1 MRDTTIL
8 TKGPYDLLIVGGGIN
23 GAALANTATLNGLSV
38 ALIEKNDFASGTS
51 SKSTKLIHGGLRY
64 LENLEFDL
72 VYESLHERSIQI
84 KSAPHLVKPLSFVI
98 PVYKTDVRPFW
109 IMQLGV
115 YLYDILSGTH
125 RLGQRK
131 KLSADD
137 VQKLVPDIQK
147 ENLIGGLLY
156 FDAQMNDA
164 RLCLENVL
172 SAKER
177 GAHVANHVEARS
189 LIKENGKT
197 VGVIAYDSLDD
208 KILNIR
214 AKKVVCAMGPWTNP
228 FIEKDKGPHK
238 THVRTTKGVHLV
250 YRDTFSENALF
261 LTTQKDRRIF
271 FVIPWQ
277 SHSLIGTTDTDYN
290 GPADQVSADDTDIDY
305 LLDQMKRFFPAKN
318 IKREHI
324 LTTFAGLR
332 PLVSNEGKPSALS
345 RKHVLEESY
354 SGVLYVIGGKY
365 TTYRKIAEN
374 VVRHITRQKP
384 RDTKESYPV
393 YGGGIIE
400 GSPEH
405 AAEKYGIDVKT
416 VQYLMSFYGSR
427 YADVLKLFE
436 QYPQSRKPLCTC
448 SPAIIAQVIYSIET
462 ELAKTKEDIIERRL
476 GLHYL
481 ECPTRQCY
489 TEIDHILRAY
499 KNI

>member
-1 MRDTTIL
+1 MRDTTFL

-23 GAALANTATLNGLSV
+23 GAALANMASLNGLST

-84 KSAPHLVKPLSFVI
+84 KSAPHLVKPISFVI
-98 PVYKTDVRPFW
+98 PVYKNDVRPFW
-109 IMQLGV
+109 MMRLGV
-115 YLYDILSGTH
+115 YLYDVLSGTH
-125 RLGQRK
+125 RLGKRK
-131 KLSADD
+131 KLSVEE
-137 VQKLVPDIQK
+137 VQKIVPDIKK
-147 ENLIGGLLY
+147 EGLLGGLLY

-164 RLCLENVL
+164 RLCLENIL

-177 GAHVANHVEARS
+177 GAHVANYVEARS

-197 VGVIAYDSLDD
+197 VGVIGYDSLGD

-214 AKKVVCAMGPWTNP
+214 AKQVVCAMGPWTNP

-250 YRDTFSENALF
+250 YRDTFSEKALF

-271 FVIPWQ
+271 FVIPWYD
-277 SHSLIGTTDTDYN
+277 HSLIGTTDTDYN
-290 GPADQVSADDTDIDY
+290 GPADEVSADDNDIDY
-305 LLDQMKRFFPAKN
+305 LLEQMKRFFPSKN
-318 IKREHI
+318 IKRERI

-345 RKHVLEESY
+345 RKHVLEKSY

-365 TTYRKIAEN
+365 TTYRKIAED
-374 VVRHITRQKP
+374 VLREIIQRKP
-384 RDTKESYPV
+384 RDTKGNYPI
-393 YGGGIIE
+393 YGGGKIE
-400 GSPEH
+400 GSPEQ
-405 AAEKYGIDVKT
+405 AAEQYGVDVNT

-427 YADVLKLFE
+427 YTDVLKLFE
-436 QYPQSRKPLCTC
+436 QYPQSKKHLCTC
-448 SPAIIAQVIYSIET
+448 SPAIIAQVIYAIET
-462 ELAKTKEDIIERRL
+462 ELAQTKEDIIERRL
-476 GLHYL
+476 RLQYL
-481 ECPTRQCY
+481 ECSTRQCY